1 MPLSLN
7 LIYIRFEKKQ
17 YHKKLITLPLVLL
30 FGGMLQ
36 AQSFKG
42 LDKSPLDMIEYP
54 ASNKETNKLARV
66 LYSRPQLKGRDIT
79 TLVPEGKLWRMGA
92 NESTELTLYTPMKV
106 GSTKLAAGSYTLYA
120 IPNGEQMTIIINK
133 ATHVWGAYSYNQDM
147 DVARVNVP
155 LTEGN
160 ESLEAFSMA
169 FEKGTSGVDLHLGW
183 GYYRAKVSFTK

>member
-1 MPLSLN
+1 M
-7 LIYIRFEKKQ
+7 
-17 YHKKLITLPLVLL
+17 KKLITLSLVLL
-30 FGGMLQ
+30 VGGMLQ
-36 AQSFKG
+36 AQSFRG

-79 TLVPEGKLWRMGA
+79 TLVPEGKIWRMGA

-155 LTEGN
+155 LTEEK
-160 ESLEAFSMA
+160 ESIEAFSMA